1 MKALITGGAGFIGSN
16 LAERLI
22 KEGFHVSIIDNLS
35 SGFLKNVP
43 DKANFYLA
51 DITDKE
57 IVNKIFEIEKPD
69 YVFHLA
75 AQIDVRASIRN
86 PVFDASINIIG
97 GINILEECIKHKT
110 KKIIYT
116 NTGGALYGNVLQ
128 DDIPVKEDYRINP
141 DCHYGVSKLTFENYL
156 KLYNKLYGLN
166 FVSLRLP
173 NVYGEKQNPYGEAGV
188 VAIFIN
194 RILSGEKVYIYGDGN
209 QTRDYTYV
217 GDVIDGI
224 LLSLNK
230 GNNEC
235 YNLGTGKE
243 VSVNELFDIIS
254 NVSDCKG
261 LDPVYVEK
269 RAGEIERIALNAEKA
284 KKEFGWEPK
293 TDISDGIRKTYE
305 FFQETFN
312 KWTK

>member
-141 DCHYGVSKLTFENYL
+141 DCHYGVSKLTFE
-156 KLYNKLYGLN
+156 
-166 FVSLRLP
+166 
-173 NVYGEKQNPYGEAGV
+173 
-188 VAIFIN
+188 
-194 RILSGEKVYIYGDGN
+194 
-209 QTRDYTYV
+209 
-217 GDVIDGI
+217 
-224 LLSLNK
+224 
-230 GNNEC
+230 
-235 YNLGTGKE
+235 
-243 VSVNELFDIIS
+243 
-254 NVSDCKG
+254 
-261 LDPVYVEK
+261 
-269 RAGEIERIALNAEKA
+269 
-284 KKEFGWEPK
+284 
-293 TDISDGIRKTYE
+293 
-305 FFQETFN
+305 
-312 KWTK
+312 